1 MSSSVRQT
9 AHLSD
14 RRAHPSLQ
22 PVIRMSFISVLGP
35 VSSRCVVAC
44 HVLCCRRTPMVL
56 RAKCDTICR
65 RCGIN
70 LFSEKR
76 QDAQGNQDLFDKG
89 TCFPK
94 TIRCYL
100 FKRDSVWESPLFKS
114 CRAVTS
120 VIDCLSE
127 DCHRYEKDACLYH
140 ERMRQIQMSF
150 SKSYSQKRF
159 NRKSPFQNSSV
170 SRETGFS
177 LLLENLN
184 LQD

>member
-1 MSSSVRQT
+1 M
-9 AHLSD
+9 L
-14 RRAHPSLQ
+14 L
-22 PVIRMSFISVLGP
+22 PVTC
-35 VSSRCVVAC
+35 CVVGEHLWCWGLNAIQYAADAVSTC
-44 HVLCCRRTPMVL
+44 FR
-56 RAKCDTICR
+56 
-65 RCGIN
+65 
-70 LFSEKR
+70 KR
-76 QDAQGNQDLFDKG
+76 QDAQGNQNLFDKG

-114 CRAVTS
+114 CRTVTS

-127 DCHRYEKDACLYH
+127 DCHQHEKNACLYH

-150 SKSYSQKRF
+150 SESYSQKRL

-184 LQD
+184 LQGWKSSIRGFPELSGNVAA

>member
-1 MSSSVRQT
+1 
-9 AHLSD
+9 
-14 RRAHPSLQ
+14 
-22 PVIRMSFISVLGP
+22 
-35 VSSRCVVAC
+35 
-44 HVLCCRRTPMVL
+44 MVL
-56 RAKCDTICR
+56 RAKCDAICR

-76 QDAQGNQDLFDKG
+76 QDAQGNQNLFDKG

-100 FKRDSVWESPLFKS
+100 FKRDSVWESPLFKPS
-114 CRAVTS
+114 RTVTS

-127 DCHRYEKDACLYH
+127 DCHRHEKDACLYH

-150 SKSYSQKRF
+150 SKSYSQKRL

-184 LQD
+184 LQDRKSSIRGFPELSGNVAA